1 MLFNIYIYIYM
12 FRRKVNIYLSRTNV
26 SFLLKKYTINLM
38 NHITII
44 FYTYFTIGIIQ
55 KLPQYKQWITRKK
68 YDRPEELIIEQESR
82 LNWFKVLKLCKN

>member
-1 MLFNIYIYIYM
+1 M
-12 FRRKVNIYLSRTNV
+12 FRRKVNIYLSRTNG

-55 KLPQYKQWITRKK
+55 KLPQYKQ
-68 YDRPEELIIEQESR
+68 
-82 LNWFKVLKLCKN
+82 

>member
-1 MLFNIYIYIYM
+1 
-12 FRRKVNIYLSRTNV
+12 
-26 SFLLKKYTINLM
+26 M

-44 FYTYFTIGIIQ
+44 FYSYFTIGIIQ

-68 YDRPEELIIEQESR
+68 KWQTGGIIEQESK